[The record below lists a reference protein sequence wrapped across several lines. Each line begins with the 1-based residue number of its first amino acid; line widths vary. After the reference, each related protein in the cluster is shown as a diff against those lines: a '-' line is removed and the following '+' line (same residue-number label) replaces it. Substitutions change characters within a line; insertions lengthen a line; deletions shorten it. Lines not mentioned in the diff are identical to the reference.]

1 MLTLIDQ
8 ICIMDS
14 MLVYTRARFKPK
26 KKRKVRGPVATRLN
40 ISKFVDKKS
49 TYIPSY
55 SGRPPRPESEIV
67 MQAKS
72 LQTNACFTARQS
84 MTDAAVLAKEPEH
97 VREAIIAKSKRIAIA
112 YNKGAYQYVT
122 DETDPKTIG
131 SGERLRRG
139 G

>member
-1 MLTLIDQ
+1 
-8 ICIMDS
+8 

-26 KKRKVRGPVATRLN
+26 KKRKVRGVVAKKID
-40 ISKFVDKKS
+40 ISKYVDKNVS
-49 TYIPSY
+49 FMPNY
-55 SGRPPRPESEIV
+55 SVRPPRPGSEVV

-72 LQTNACFTARQS
+72 LQTSACFTARKS
-84 MTDAAVLAKEPEH
+84 MTDAASLAKEPEH
-97 VREAIIAKSKRIAIA
+97 VREAILAKSKRIAIA

-122 DETDPKTIG
+122 EETDPKTIG

>member
-1 MLTLIDQ
+1 VRIV
-8 ICIMDS
+8 DS

-26 KKRKVRGPVATRLN
+26 KKRKVRGVIATKYDAKKYMD
-40 ISKFVDKKS
+40 SKSVYTPRD
-49 TYIPSY
+49 Y
-55 SGRPPRPESEIV
+55 RPPRSESEVV

-72 LQTNACFTARQS
+72 LETNACFTSRVS

>member
-1 MLTLIDQ
+1 MTLVDQ
-8 ICIMDS
+8 ICIMDG

-26 KKRKVRGPVATRLN
+26 KKRKVRGVVAAKYNAKKYMDTKSVYTPPVRIT
-40 ISKFVDKKS
+40 
-49 TYIPSY
+49 
-55 SGRPPRPESEIV
+55 PRAESEVV

-72 LQTNACFTARQS
+72 LETNACFTARQS
-84 MTDAAVLAKEPEH
+84 MTDAATLAKEPEH

>member
-1 MLTLIDQ
+1 MRIV
-8 ICIMDS
+8 DS

-26 KKRKVRGPVATRLN
+26 KKRKVKGVVAKKLDL
-40 ISKFVDKKS
+40 SKYVDKKS
-49 TYIPSY
+49 TYTPSY
-55 SGRPPRPESEIV
+55 SGRPPRPGSEIV
-67 MQAKS
+67 MQAES
-72 LQTNACFTARQS
+72 LNTNASFTTKHS
-84 MTDAAVLAKEPEH
+84 VMDAAMLAKEPEH

>member
-1 MLTLIDQ
+1 
-8 ICIMDS
+8 

-26 KKRKVRGPVATRLN
+26 KKRKVRGVIATKYDAKKYMD
-40 ISKFVDKKS
+40 SKSVYTPRD
-49 TYIPSY
+49 Y
-55 SGRPPRPESEIV
+55 RPPRPESEVV

-72 LQTNACFTARQS
+72 LETNASFTTKHS
-84 MTDAAVLAKEPEH
+84 VMDAAMLAKEPEH
-97 VREAIIAKSKRIAIA
+97 VRDAIIAKSKRIAIA

>member
-1 MLTLIDQ
+1 MLTLVDQ
-8 ICIMDS
+8 ICIMDG

-26 KKRKVRGPVATRLN
+26 KKRKVRGVIATKFDA
-40 ISKFVDKKS
+40 SKYVDKKS
-49 TYIPSY
+49 TYVSTY
-55 SGRPPRPESEIV
+55 SGRPPRPESEAV
-67 MQAKS
+67 MQVKS

-84 MTDAAVLAKEPEH
+84 MTEAASLAKEPKH
-97 VREAIIAKSKRIAIA
+97 IQEAIIAKSKRIAIA

-131 SGERLRRG
+131 SAERLRRG

>member
-1 MLTLIDQ
+1 
-8 ICIMDS
+8 
-14 MLVYTRARFKPK
+14 MLVYTRASFKPK
-26 KKRKVRGPVATRLN
+26 KKRKVRGVVAVKYDAKKYQDTKSVLVSQYGRL
-40 ISKFVDKKS
+40 
-49 TYIPSY
+49 
-55 SGRPPRPESEIV
+55 PPRPGSEAA
-67 MQAKS
+67 MRAPS
-72 LQTNACFTARQS
+72 LETTACFTQRVS

-97 VREAIIAKSKRIAIA
+97 IREAIIAKSKRIAIA

>member
-1 MLTLIDQ
+1 MTYADQ
-8 ICIMDS
+8 KRIMIV

-26 KKRKVRGPVATRLN
+26 KKRKARGVIATKFDA
-40 ISKFVDKKS
+40 SKYMDRKS
-49 TYIPSY
+49 TYTPSY
-55 SGRPPRPESEIV
+55 TGIPRRQESELV

-72 LQTNACFTARQS
+72 LQTTACFTSRNSVMDEMQ
-84 MTDAAVLAKEPEH
+84 LAKEPEH
-97 VREAIIAKSKRIAIA
+97 IREAIIAKSKRIAIA

-122 DETDPKTIG
+122 DDTDPKTIG

>member
-1 MLTLIDQ
+1 
-8 ICIMDS
+8 
-14 MLVYTRARFKPK
+14 MLVYTASKFKPK
-26 KKRKVRGPVATRLN
+26 KKRNIRGVVAKKFDS
-40 ISKFVDKKS
+40 SKYTSTKS
-49 TYIPSY
+49 TYMPTY
-55 SGRPPRPESEIV
+55 SGPPRQASNAA

-72 LQTNACFTARQS
+72 LETTACFTARQS

-122 DETDPKTIG
+122 EETDPKTIG

-139 G
+139 

>member
-1 MLTLIDQ
+1 
-8 ICIMDS
+8 
-14 MLVYTRARFKPK
+14 MLVYTASKFKPK
-26 KKRKVRGPVATRLN
+26 KKRKVRGIVAKKLD
-40 ISKFVDKKS
+40 ISKYTNKKS
-49 TYIPSY
+49 VYIPSY
-55 SGRPPRPESEIV
+55 TGRPPRPSSEAV
-67 MQAKS
+67 MQAES
-72 LQTNACFTARQS
+72 LQTNACFTTRQS
-84 MTDAAVLAKEPEH
+84 MMDAAVLAKEPEH

>member
-1 MLTLIDQ
+1 
-8 ICIMDS
+8 

-26 KKRKVRGPVATRLN
+26 KKRKVRGVVAT
-40 ISKFVDKKS
+40 KFDAKKYQDTKS
-49 TYIPSY
+49 TFVPEL
-55 SGRPPRPESEIV
+55 GRRPPRPGSEVV
-67 MQAKS
+67 MQAQS
-72 LQTNACFTARQS
+72 LQTNACFTQRVS

>member
-1 MLTLIDQ
+1 
-8 ICIMDS
+8 

-26 KKRKVRGPVATRLN
+26 KKRKVKGEIAKKIDL
-40 ISKFVDKKS
+40 SKYTDKQS
-49 TYIPSY
+49 VYTPSY
-55 SGRPPRPESEIV
+55 SGRPPRPGSEAV
-67 MQAKS
+67 MQAES
-72 LQTNACFTARQS
+72 LQTNACFTSRVS

-131 SGERLRRG
+131 SAERLRRSG
-139 G
+139 

>member
-1 MLTLIDQ
+1 
-8 ICIMDS
+8 
-14 MLVYTRARFKPK
+14 MLVYTASKFKPK
-26 KKRKVRGPVATRLN
+26 KKRKVRGIVAKKID
-40 ISKFVDKKS
+40 ISKYTDKKS
-49 TYIPSY
+49 VYVPSY
-55 SGRPPRPESEIV
+55 VGRPPRPGSEKV
-67 MQAKS
+67 MQAES

-97 VREAIIAKSKRIAIA
+97 VREAILAKSKRIAIA

>member
-1 MLTLIDQ
+1 MRIVDN
-8 ICIMDS
+8 
-14 MLVYTRARFKPK
+14 MLVYARASFKPK
-26 KKRKVRGPVATRLN
+26 KKRKVRGVVAT
-40 ISKFVDKKS
+40 KFNAKKYMDTKS
-49 TYIPSY
+49 TYTPSY
-55 SGRPPRPESEIV
+55 IGRPPRPDSEAI

-72 LQTNACFTARQS
+72 LVTSVCNTARNS
-84 MTDAAVLAKEPEH
+84 VMDPASLAKEPEH

-139 G
+139 

>member
-1 MLTLIDQ
+1 MRIV
-8 ICIMDS
+8 DS

-26 KKRKVRGPVATRLN
+26 KKRKVRGVIATKYDAKKYQD
-40 ISKFVDKKS
+40 SKS
-49 TYIPSY
+49 TLVPLY
-55 SGRPPRPESEIV
+55 SGRPPRPGSEVI

-72 LQTNACFTARQS
+72 LDTNASFTTKHS
-84 MTDAAVLAKEPEH
+84 VMDAAMLAREPEH

>member
-1 MLTLIDQ
+1 
-8 ICIMDS
+8 

-26 KKRKVRGPVATRLN
+26 KKRKVRGVIAT
-40 ISKFVDKKS
+40 KYDAKKYVDTKS
-49 TYIPSY
+49 TYVPLY
-55 SGRPPRPESEIV
+55 NARPPRPGSEVV
-67 MQAKS
+67 MQAQS
-72 LQTNACFTARQS
+72 LSTNASFTTKHS
-84 MTDAAVLAKEPEH
+84 VMDAAMLAKEPEH

>member
-1 MLTLIDQ
+1 MRIV
-8 ICIMDS
+8 DS

-26 KKRKVRGPVATRLN
+26 KKRKIRGVVAT
-40 ISKFVDKKS
+40 KFNAKKYVDNKS
-49 TYIPSY
+49 TFIPSY
-55 SGRPPRPESEIV
+55 GSRPPRPESEAI

-72 LQTNACFTARQS
+72 LETTACFTARQS

-122 DETDPKTIG
+122 DDTDPKTIG

>member
-1 MLTLIDQ
+1 MRIVNG
-8 ICIMDS
+8 

-26 KKRKVRGPVATRLN
+26 KKRKVRGVIATKYDTR
-40 ISKFVDKKS
+40 KYVDTKS
-49 TYIPSY
+49 TYVPQYNS
-55 SGRPPRPESEIV
+55 RPPRPGSEVV
-67 MQAKS
+67 MQAQS
-72 LQTNACFTARQS
+72 LNTNASFTTKHS
-84 MTDAAVLAKEPEH
+84 VMDAAMLAKEPEH

>member
-1 MLTLIDQ
+1 
-8 ICIMDS
+8 

-26 KKRKVRGPVATRLN
+26 KKRKVRGVIAT
-40 ISKFVDKKS
+40 KYDAKKYADTKS
-49 TYIPSY
+49 TYIPTY
-55 SGRPPRPESEIV
+55 TGRSLRPGSETA
-67 MQAKS
+67 MQAQS
-72 LQTNACFTARQS
+72 LQTNACFTTKHS
-84 MTDAAVLAKEPEH
+84 VMDAAMLAREPEH

-122 DETDPKTIG
+122 DDTDPKTIG

>member
-1 MLTLIDQ
+1 
-8 ICIMDS
+8 

-26 KKRKVRGPVATRLN
+26 KKQKVRGVVATKFN
-40 ISKFVDKKS
+40 VSKHVSAS
-49 TYIPSY
+49 TTYVPKY
-55 SGRPPRPESEIV
+55 SRPPRPGSEEV

-72 LQTNACFTARQS
+72 LQTNACFTSRVS

>member
-1 MLTLIDQ
+1 
-8 ICIMDS
+8 MDG

-26 KKRKVRGPVATRLN
+26 KKRKVRGVIATKYDAKKYMD
-40 ISKFVDKKS
+40 SKSVYAPRDR
-49 TYIPSY
+49 
-55 SGRPPRPESEIV
+55 RPPRAESEVV

-72 LQTNACFTARQS
+72 LVTTACFTARQS
-84 MTDAAVLAKEPEH
+84 MTDAASLAKEPQH
-97 VREAIIAKSKRIAIA
+97 VQDEIIAKSKRIAIA

>member
-1 MLTLIDQ
+1 
-8 ICIMDS
+8 

-26 KKRKVRGPVATRLN
+26 KKRKVRGVIATKYDAKKYMD
-40 ISKFVDKKS
+40 SKSVYAPRDR
-49 TYIPSY
+49 
-55 SGRPPRPESEIV
+55 RPPRAESEVV

-72 LQTNACFTARQS
+72 LVTTACFTARQS
-84 MTDAAVLAKEPEH
+84 MTDAASLAKEPQH
-97 VREAIIAKSKRIAIA
+97 VQDEIIAIA

>member
-1 MLTLIDQ
+1 MLTLVDQ

-26 KKRKVRGPVATRLN
+26 KKRKVRGVVATKYN
-40 ISKFVDKKS
+40 AKKYMDTKS
-49 TYIPSY
+49 VYAPPARIT
-55 SGRPPRPESEIV
+55 PRPESEIV

-72 LQTNACFTARQS
+72 LETNACFTARQS
-84 MTDAAVLAKEPEH
+84 MTDAATLAKEPEH

-122 DETDPKTIG
+122 DDTDPKTIG

>member
-1 MLTLIDQ
+1 
-8 ICIMDS
+8 
-14 MLVYTRARFKPK
+14 MLVYTNAKFKPK
-26 KKRKVRGPVATRLN
+26 KKRKVRGVIAKRLN
-40 ISKFVDKKS
+40 ISKYVDS
-49 TYIPSY
+49 RATYVPSY
-55 SGRPPRPESEIV
+55 TGRPPRPDSEAAAQV
-67 MQAKS
+67 QS
-72 LQTNACFTARQS
+72 LQTNACFTIRNS
-84 MTDAAVLAKEPEH
+84 VMDAVSLAKEPEH

>member
-1 MLTLIDQ
+1 
-8 ICIMDS
+8 
-14 MLVYTRARFKPK
+14 MLVYTAAKFKPK
-26 KKRKVRGPVATRLN
+26 KKRKPKGVIARKIN
-40 ISKFVDKKS
+40 ISKYVDAKA
-49 TYIPSY
+49 TYTPVY
-55 SGRPPRPESEIV
+55 NGRPPRPGSEAV

-84 MTDAAVLAKEPEH
+84 MTDAATLAKEPQH
-97 VREAIIAKSKRIAIA
+97 VRDEIIAKSKRIAIA

-122 DETDPKTIG
+122 DGTDPKTIG